1 MSRSLNAIQLETSR
15 LLLHPLSLAN
25 LQDILAGRAPQG
37 CPPIDPQALDEPSCM
52 AMQRK
57 VARMEQLD
65 VDEHVWQTY
74 FLITLKTTGVGI
86 GFIGFKGPPDAEG
99 LVEVG
104 YGLAETQRRQ
114 GYMSEALA
122 GLVAWAAN
130 DPRCKGITAMH
141 VLKTNIGSQK
151 VLAHCGFEASGE
163 TPLSLH
169 YIRRFK

>member
-1 MSRSLNAIQLETSR
+1 MLETSR

-25 LQDILAGRAPQG
+25 LQDIVAGRTPQG

-65 VDEHVWQTY
+65 VSEHVWQTY
-74 FLITLKTTGVGI
+74 FLITLKKTGVGI

-104 YGLAETQRRQ
+104 YGLAEAHRRQ

-130 DPRCKGITAMH
+130 DPRCTGITAKH

-151 VLAHCGFEASGE
+151 VLANCGFEQYDE
-163 TPLSLH
+163 TSLSLH
-169 YIRRFK
+169 YIRHLR